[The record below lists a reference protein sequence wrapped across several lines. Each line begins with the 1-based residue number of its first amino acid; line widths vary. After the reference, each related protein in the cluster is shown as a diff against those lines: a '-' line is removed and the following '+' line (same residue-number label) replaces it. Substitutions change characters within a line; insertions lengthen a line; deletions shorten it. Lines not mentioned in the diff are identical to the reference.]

1 MKAYFDFHIHSCLSP
16 CADDEMTPNN
26 IINMSLLKGL
36 DAIAITDHNS
46 IRNCE
51 VCIELGLKSGLI
63 VFAGMELQTNEDVH
77 MICLFRNIDLAK
89 TFFKQIKEKQINI
102 KNNKK
107 KFGNQQVMDI
117 NDNIVGEEE
126 NALIMSINIGI
137 NEAIKLVKNNGGVI
151 FPAHIDRGSNS
162 IVSNLGFIPTD
173 LMLNIMEIS
182 FGENSSNFL
191 SDVKYTKFNILRNS
205 DAHFLGNISERE
217 NYLEV
222 KNINKDDIF
231 DKLLE
236 LDY

>member
-1 MKAYFDFHIHSCLSP
+1 MYRTRPQK
-16 CADDEMTPNN
+16 
-26 IINMSLLKGL
+26 
-36 DAIAITDHNS
+36 
-46 IRNCE
+46 
-51 VCIELGLKSGLI
+51 GLI